1 MMDKIELTLIDLIF
15 QDFETYPNIS
25 LVEFQDEAFYKLGRD
40 FTLSFEY
47 GKNRKQYILQI
58 GQNAFGIKV
67 EELYTIAYGRCYKI
81 SSNEKL
87 KGGFSID
94 INFGNDTAI
103 PYLYI
108 TSEENAYGIL
118 DLNWKN
124 GGETKFYFY
133 NLLGFSGLFN
143 IYKLRGKQTK
153 YLSKCSLDNNYN
165 QCYVESVLNGNYS
178 CPNLC
183 LPMSLPKIKSA
194 KYFPRCQTWEDHKCM
209 KNEVYDLLLSYTEEK
224 CPMAC
229 KVMEYPGRLE
239 HAINRVQD
247 TFSWQYDISTFM
259 DVREEYLIYDFS
271 GFISSVG
278 GMIGLFVGFSFL
290 DLVVQILN
298 YLKLNVSY
306 RLLNS
311 IYPLLL
317 LLVQTGQM

>member
-1 MMDKIELTLIDLIF
+1 MEKIELTPLNLIF
-15 QDFETYPNIS
+15 QDFETFPNIS
-25 LVEFQDEAFYKLGRD
+25 WAEFKEEAFYKLGRD

-47 GKNRKQYILQI
+47 KENGKQYILNI
-58 GQNAFGIKV
+58 GDNSFGIHV
-67 EELYTIAYGRCYKI
+67 EELFTIAYGRCYKI
-81 SSNEKL
+81 TSNEKL

-94 INFGNDTAI
+94 TSFGNDTTI

-108 TSEENAYGIL
+108 TSKENAYGIL

-124 GGETKFYFY
+124 GKEAKFYFY
-133 NLLGFSGLFN
+133 SLLGFSGLFN
-143 IYKLRGKQTK
+143 IYKLRGKQIK
-153 YLSKCSLDNNYN
+153 YLSKCSLDNDYN
-165 QCYVESVLNGNYS
+165 QCYVESVLNGNYT
-178 CPNLC
+178 CRKLC

-194 KYFPRCQTWEDHKCM
+194 KYFPLCQTWEDNKCM
-209 KNEVYDLLLSYTEEK
+209 KNEVYNQLLSYTEEK
-224 CPMAC
+224 CPMSC
-229 KVMEYPGRLE
+229 TTVEYSGRLE

-247 TFSWQYDISTFM
+247 TFSWQYDLSTFM

-306 RLLNS
+306 IKS
-311 IYPLLL
+311 HSK
-317 LLVQTGQM
+317 